1 MHTGDDV
8 FLYIRNHSFKKEK
21 AEIID
26 LYLTLLSLFKVSPEK
41 DADGV
46 SLIF

>member
-1 MHTGDDV
+1 MMSSSISEITP
-8 FLYIRNHSFKKEK
+8 SKKEK

-26 LYLTLLSLFKVSPEK
+26 LYLTLLSLFKISPEK

-46 SLIF
+46 SLIS